1 MNRLRASLFTLAATL
16 IPFSA
21 LAATPE
27 HHHGGGNSP
36 SVVTGAYS
44 ITYNIDVVS
53 TLPAGATIVCKAQ
66 IAPALQGVEGQNG
79 QIVPIESAAS
89 IATVSGSTA
98 TCVVQIPFAWTLN
111 ANQTNVV
118 LNYEIQAVN
127 ASATLPVVVRNS
139 VLQGVSEPLPAS
151 GATSA
156 LTFAVTF

>member
-1 MNRLRASLFTLAATL
+1 MNRIRTSLLVFAATL

-27 HHHGGGNSP
+27 HHHGGS
-36 SVVTGAYS
+36 SSAAVTGTYS

-66 IAPALQGVEGQNG
+66 IAPAIQGVEGQNG
-79 QIVPIESAAS
+79 LAVPVESAAS
-89 IATVSGSTA
+89 VATVSGSTA

-127 ASATLPVVVRNS
+127 AAAALPVVVRNS
-139 VLQGVSEPLPAS
+139 VLQGTSEALPAS
-151 GATSA
+151 GATSS